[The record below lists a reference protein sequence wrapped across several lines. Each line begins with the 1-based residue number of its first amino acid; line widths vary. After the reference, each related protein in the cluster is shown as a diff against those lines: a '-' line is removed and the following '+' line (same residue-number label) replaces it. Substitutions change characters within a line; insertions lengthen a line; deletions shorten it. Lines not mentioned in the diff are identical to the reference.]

1 MSNPHLSPPLGV
13 GVGGDLTFRH
23 CPRLG
28 KVDFPPCQIPTSP
41 PPTPHWGGWGIT
53 LIAALVQGIFFPS
66 LGPSRAKLLHHD
78 ESKAFTHQ
86 RVVSRAAMSRSSFL
100 DGYSRLRKLCHD
112 GNYRK
117 VTEFVNAI
125 TDAKALEDHLTKG
138 ACKGTF
144 GYALL
149 HEIVARGHHEILDF
163 LLGKAGDGHVNCQA
177 NSGYTPLHLAAGSGH
192 AECVRVLLKHN
203 ADISVTDEYGKTPKQ
218 TAELGLKTSIVRIL
232 RSAGEFLS

>member
-1 MSNPHLSPPLGV
+1 MSS
-13 GVGGDLTFRH
+13 
-23 CPRLG
+23 
-28 KVDFPPCQIPTSP
+28 S
-41 PPTPHWGGWGIT
+41 
-53 LIAALVQGIFFPS
+53 GIFFPS

-100 DGYSRLRKLCHD
+100 DDYSRLRKLCHD

-125 TDAKALEDHLTKG
+125 IDAKALEDRL
-138 ACKGTF
+138 ANRKGTF
-144 GYALL
+144 GYTPL
-149 HEIVARGHHEILDF
+149 HEAVASGHHKVLDF
-163 LLGKAGDGHVNCQA
+163 LLGKAGDGHVNCRA
-177 NSGYTPLHLAAGSGH
+177 NSGYTPLHLAASSGH

-218 TAELGLKTSIVRIL
+218 TAELGSKISIVRIL
-232 RSAGEFLS
+232 HSAGEFLS